1 MESLF
6 SFVPFSQSH
15 VMTQNRTELR
25 FRRTQYLALLE
36 RAELASTLGLTQVLT
51 TYTLKTERTV
61 SSASYS
67 VLHRPQV

>member
-25 FRRTQYLALLE
+25 FQRTQYLALLE
-36 RAELASTLGLTQVLT
+36 RAELASALGLTQVLT